1 MAESYLQV
9 TNQLKG
15 IPVEVSELIE
25 DSRGAW
31 RLKLKGG
38 IEVLLGNKDQEQRLA
53 RFKVAY
59 NQALGTNAKLIRRVD
74 LRYTNGLAVEWKQ
87 SQLSSL

>member
-1 MAESYLQV
+1 
-9 TNQLKG
+9 
-15 IPVEVSELIE
+15 
-25 DSRGAW
+25 
-31 RLKLKGG
+31 
-38 IEVLLGNKDQEQRLA
+38 LGNKDQEQRLA